1 MRQIPWIASLLV
13 LSACS
18 INTTVA
24 PTGAPAADVMNS
36 RVIESPTSV
45 FIAPDVTGLRK
56 EVAISGYT
64 CSAWSFPMSVGPG
77 LAETLRLANGA
88 AIKHLVPGGTATT
101 PADGAA
107 YHITVTMDGF
117 EPRVSVAPQFWSGL
131 ANASAEITMRARVID
146 AKGMEILKTIV
157 AGEGSAEETGDCPA
171 ASGALST
178 ATGKAVK
185 RVVENYVEKV
195 INTGIIH

>member
-1 MRQIPWIASLLV
+1 MKQISWIAALLV

-18 INTTVA
+18 VNTTVA

-45 FIAPDVTGLRK
+45 FIAPDVTGLKK

-77 LAETLRLANGA
+77 LAESLRLANGA
-88 AIKHLVPGGTATT
+88 AIKHLVPGGTAAA
-101 PADGAA
+101 PADGAI
-107 YHITVTMDGF
+107 YHIAITMDDF

-131 ANASAEITMRARVID
+131 ANASAEITMRVRVID
-146 AKGMEILKTIV
+146 GKGGEILNTII
-157 AGEGSAEETGDCPA
+157 AGEGSAEQTGDCSA
-171 ASGALST
+171 A
-178 ATGKAVK
+178 
-185 RVVENYVEKV
+185 
-195 INTGIIH
+195 

>member
-45 FIAPDVTGLRK
+45 FIAPDVTSLQK

-88 AIKHLVPGGTATT
+88 AIKQLIPGGTATT

-107 YHITVTMDGF
+107 YHVTVTMDGF
-117 EPRVSVAPQFWSGL
+117 EPRVSVAPQFWNGL
-131 ANASAEITMRARVID
+131 ANASAEITMRVRVID
-146 AKGMEILKTIV
+146 AKGAEILKTIV
-157 AGEGSAEETGDCPA
+157 AG
-171 ASGALST
+171 
-178 ATGKAVK
+178 
-185 RVVENYVEKV
+185 
-195 INTGIIH
+195 